1 MLDSVL
7 GRLARQQD
15 ANVLVGFDTADDAG
29 VYQLTPELALVQT
42 VDFFTPIVDDPYTF
56 GQVAAANSLS
66 DVYAMGGRALTAM
79 NIICFPVKT
88 MGISILHEVLRGGLD
103 KMIEAGVTLVGG
115 HRVEDNEFKYGLAV
129 TGLIHPDRVL
139 LNRGAKTGDRL
150 ILTKALG
157 TGIVSTAVKVGSA
170 DEALV
175 ERSIRSMGTL
185 NRKASEL
192 MVATP
197 GVHAC
202 TDVTGFGLLGHASEM
217 VEGSGVGLHLFTSS
231 VPVFK
236 GVRELVE
243 DEIIPG
249 GLLRNRDYRAPMVDM
264 DEDVPAWIANVLYDP
279 QTSGGLLIAVDAGE
293 AEGLVKRL
301 RESDIDD
308 AAIVGLFVADAPGRI
323 RAKAKSG

>member
-1 MLDSVL
+1 VYKLRDD
-7 GRLARQQD
+7 LAII
-15 ANVLVGFDTADDAG
+15 
-29 VYQLTPELALVQT
+29 QT

-56 GQVAAANSLS
+56 GQAAAANSLS
-66 DVYAMGGRALTAM
+66 DVYAMGGKALTAM

-88 MGISILHEVLRGGLD
+88 MDISILHEVLRGGLD

-115 HRVEDNEFKYGLAV
+115 HSVEDNEFKYGLAV
-129 TGLIHPDRVL
+129 TGLIHPDKVL
-139 LNRGAKTGDRL
+139 LNRGARAGDRL

-175 ERSIRSMGTL
+175 DRSVRSMTTL
-185 NRKASEL
+185 NRRAAEL

-202 TDVTGFGLLGHASEM
+202 TDVTGFGLLGHAAEM
-217 VEGSGVGLHLFTSS
+217 VEGSDVGLRVFASS

-236 GVRELVE
+236 GIRELVE

-264 DEDVPAWIANVLYDP
+264 DEDVPAWIAHVLYDP
-279 QTSGGLLIAVDAGE
+279 QTSGGLLIAVDAAE
-293 AEGLVKRL
+293 AEGLVKRMH
-301 RESDIDD
+301 EAGVDD
-308 AAIVGLFVADAPGRI
+308 AAVVGEFVDEPKGRI
-323 RAKAKSG
+323 RVRANP